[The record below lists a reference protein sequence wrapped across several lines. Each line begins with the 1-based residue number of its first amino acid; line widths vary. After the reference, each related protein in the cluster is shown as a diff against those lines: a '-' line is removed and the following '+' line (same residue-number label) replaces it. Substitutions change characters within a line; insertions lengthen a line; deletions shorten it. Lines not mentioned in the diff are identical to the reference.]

1 LSPAATPGAPE
12 AKPAENLGRDI
23 VTILNESGIPN
34 VTSPLRGLAGLAERL
49 PDALFIVA
57 GTRADAHLTQALSSP
72 LPGTPSD
79 PSYNGFG
86 MHPRIMFA
94 VLEPDE
100 EPDGGALASNVLK
113 AVGSE
118 PAGLVLLVACRSVG
132 LLGVDAS
139 FEATLVERR
148 LDLPVRAMVFDTGDL
163 GVLSTDLEDGAIQ
176 TLIGLCPEDVL
187 EEERSHSKGSLFDKL
202 PFRNRPG
209 GQTAPLSSTPA
220 GRRSAVVLLGA
231 LPGPQIELADE
242 LERVGVEVAGAVPDA
257 EWLPTIGEETIV
269 AIADPY
275 LVRSCRAAE
284 ERGAMVVKTLLPI
297 GVEGTARFVQDVAAS
312 AGRGTREA
320 SHQVRQVWEG
330 LEPLRNRIRGKRIFF
345 TGDTGLEVPLARFLA
360 NAGAVVLEV
369 GTPRLDKRFLAAEL
383 SALGEDVDVVESPE
397 WRAQLERIDAARPDL
412 VVASPGLY
420 APLVA
425 RGHLCRSSLDLL
437 SLGIHGYQGAR
448 RVLELFA
455 RTFERAER
463 LDTLNL

>member
-1 LSPAATPGAPE
+1 M
-12 AKPAENLGRDI
+12 
-23 VTILNESGIPN
+23 TILNESGIPN
-34 VTSPLRGLAGLAERL
+34 VISPLHGLAGLAERL
-49 PDALFIVA
+49 PDALFIVV
-57 GTRADAHLTQALSSP
+57 GTRADAHLAQALSGP

-79 PSYNGFG
+79 QSYNGHG
-86 MHPRIMFA
+86 MHPRIMF
-94 VLEPDE
+94 VLLEPDE
-100 EPDGGALASNVLK
+100 EPDSGALASNVIE

-118 PAGLVLLVACRSVG
+118 RPGLVLLVACRSVG
-132 LLGVDAS
+132 LLGVDAN

-148 LDLPVRAMVFDTGDL
+148 LDLPVRAMVPDPGVL
-163 GVLSTDLEDGAIQ
+163 GVLSTDLEDSAIQ
-176 TLIGLCPEDVL
+176 TLIGLCPEDAL

-209 GQTAPLSSTPA
+209 GRTAPPSSPPA
-220 GRRSAVVLLGA
+220 GPRSAVVLLGA
-231 LPGPQIELADE
+231 LPGPQKELADE

-257 EWLPTIGEETIV
+257 EWLPTIGEQTIV
-269 AIADPY
+269 AVADPY
-275 LVRSCRAAE
+275 LVRSCRVAE
-284 ERGAMVVKTLLPI
+284 ERGAMVVRTLLPI

-330 LEPLRNRIRGKRIFF
+330 LEPLRNRIRGKRVFF

-369 GTPRLDKRFLAAEL
+369 GTPRLDKRFLSAEL

-397 WRAQLERIDAARPDL
+397 WRAQLQRIDAARPDV

-437 SLGIHGYQGAR
+437 SLGVHGYQGAR